1 MNVATEPSPIG
12 HESALRLGFHHGLGD
27 CVHYAHVLELYR
39 RRGHRVLLS
48 VESNK
53 TGLWSLL
60 GVPHVVDRS
69 FGNPWSYP
77 AEWGNAAAPL
87 ELANKV
93 AHNAARHRPTL
104 GSAQEIWSELV
115 GVRLSIRES
124 VRARA
129 GAMGASAA
137 MVAGSRRPRARCV
150 RRWTASRCT
159 PTRGWRRATATAWRR
174 CAATPRAR
182 R

>member
-69 FGNPWSYP
+69 FGNPR
-77 AEWGNAAAPL
+77 AAPQS
-87 ELANKV
+87 
-93 AHNAARHRPTL
+93 
-104 GSAQEIWSELV
+104 SAVNSHLPHGLQLICK
-115 GVRLSIRES
+115 
-124 VRARA
+124 
-129 GAMGASAA
+129 A
-137 MVAGSRRPRARCV
+137 MVQRNWVPA
-150 RRWTASRCT
+150 ASE
-159 PTRGWRRATATAWRR
+159 
-174 CAATPRAR
+174 
-182 R
+182 